1 MSTFDKVKEVIRADK
16 EPVKPK
22 LEQAV
27 RQIRTQIVKLDQTS
41 GKLKARDANIFNSV
55 VAALQKHDQ
64 PHATVYA
71 NELAEIRKTNK
82 TVSNAKLSME
92 QVQIRLNTVSELGD
106 VVVTLSPCMSL
117 IKGLSTSLGGMM
129 PEVADSMQDLSSM
142 LGDIVTGSTINHEGT
157 MGEFT
162 TSNGDAQSILDEAQA
177 MVEGQTRQN
186 MPEPPINNSI
196 EDIAP
201 LRRLH
206 TLRVLRLENND
217 ITDVSALA
225 GLNQLK
231 ELSLA
236 QNWSLY
242 NVQAL
247 LLNQGIG
254 KGDELD
260 LRFTYVPCSDMNA
273 FANLGVTLL
282 RVTSINGSACD
293 GRRLEDD
300 QGF

>member
-1 MSTFDKVKEVIRADK
+1 MPNYVVSYMVSFSEKWNILKNKESLSQRFMGT
-16 EPVKPK
+16 VKPEAPLKHRLDVAQKK
-22 LEQAV
+22 LQLQISKLGETEQ
-27 RQIRTQIVKLDQTS
+27 
-41 GKLKARDANIFNSV
+41 KLKQKDTMFMDKIVEATKANN
-55 VAALQKHDQ
+55 Q
-64 PHATVYA
+64 PYAKMYA

-196 EDIAP
+196 EDI
-201 LRRLH
+201 
-206 TLRVLRLENND
+206 
-217 ITDVSALA
+217 
-225 GLNQLK
+225 LK
-231 ELSLA
+231 EREA
-236 QNWSLY
+236 
-242 NVQAL
+242 
-247 LLNQGIG
+247 I
-254 KGDELD
+254 
-260 LRFTYVPCSDMNA
+260 
-273 FANLGVTLL
+273 
-282 RVTSINGSACD
+282 
-293 GRRLEDD
+293 
-300 QGF
+300 

>member
-1 MSTFDKVKEVIRADK
+1 MPNYVVSYMVSFSEKWNILKNKETLSQK
-16 EPVKPK
+16 FMGTVKPEAPLKHRLDVAQKK
-22 LEQAV
+22 LQLQISKLGETEQ
-27 RQIRTQIVKLDQTS
+27 
-41 GKLKARDANIFNSV
+41 KLKQKDTMFMDKIVEATKANN
-55 VAALQKHDQ
+55 Q
-64 PHATVYA
+64 PYAKMYA

-186 MPEPPINNSI
+186 MPEPPISNGI
-196 EDIAP
+196 EDI
-201 LRRLH
+201 
-206 TLRVLRLENND
+206 
-217 ITDVSALA
+217 
-225 GLNQLK
+225 LK
-231 ELSLA
+231 EREA
-236 QNWSLY
+236 
-242 NVQAL
+242 
-247 LLNQGIG
+247 I
-254 KGDELD
+254 
-260 LRFTYVPCSDMNA
+260 
-273 FANLGVTLL
+273 
-282 RVTSINGSACD
+282 
-293 GRRLEDD
+293 
-300 QGF
+300 

>member
-1 MSTFDKVKEVIRADK
+1 MPNYVVSYMVSFSEKWNILKNKESLSQRFMGT
-16 EPVKPK
+16 VKPEAPLKHRLDVAQKK
-22 LEQAV
+22 LQLQISKLGETEQ
-27 RQIRTQIVKLDQTS
+27 
-41 GKLKARDANIFNSV
+41 KLKQKDTMFMDKIVEATKANN
-55 VAALQKHDQ
+55 Q
-64 PHATVYA
+64 PYAKMYA

-162 TSNGDAQSILDEAQA
+162 TSNGDAQAILDEAQA

-196 EDIAP
+196 EDI
-201 LRRLH
+201 
-206 TLRVLRLENND
+206 
-217 ITDVSALA
+217 
-225 GLNQLK
+225 LK
-231 ELSLA
+231 EREA
-236 QNWSLY
+236 
-242 NVQAL
+242 
-247 LLNQGIG
+247 I
-254 KGDELD
+254 
-260 LRFTYVPCSDMNA
+260 
-273 FANLGVTLL
+273 
-282 RVTSINGSACD
+282 
-293 GRRLEDD
+293 
-300 QGF
+300 